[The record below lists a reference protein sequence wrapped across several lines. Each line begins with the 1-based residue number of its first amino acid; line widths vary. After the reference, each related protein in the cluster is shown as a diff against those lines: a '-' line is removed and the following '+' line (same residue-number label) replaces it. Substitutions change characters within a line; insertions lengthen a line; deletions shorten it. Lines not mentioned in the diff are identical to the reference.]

1 MARRD
6 AQEAQNAPTVHGTR
20 STTRST
26 TTTPHPALT
35 SRSVTAFRSR
45 SVSLRTVTDGR
56 ARERAGS
63 DARRPFRTH
72 ADGSFGS
79 AILRGLLAF
88 RRWRAREWLFRRS
101 DRRHSQPPRPL
112 RGAPSPPARLPG
124 PPAPRVWVAHPE
136 LWL

>member
-88 RRWRAREWLFRRS
+88 RRWRAREWLFPRG
-101 DRRHSQPPRPL
+101 PPPHHRPPPHL
-112 RGAPSPPARLPG
+112 PCPPPPLAPSPPP
-124 PPAPRVWVAHPE
+124 
-136 LWL
+136 